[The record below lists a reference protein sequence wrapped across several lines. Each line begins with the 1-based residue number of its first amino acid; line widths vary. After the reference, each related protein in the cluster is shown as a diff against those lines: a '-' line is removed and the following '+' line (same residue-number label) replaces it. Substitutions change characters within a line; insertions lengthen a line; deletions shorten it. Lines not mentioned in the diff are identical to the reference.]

1 MSNSYRSHRRRKK
14 KSNAGR
20 LGLAGALTGVVGIAA
35 VAVGIMV
42 MRPDG
47 GGADPAAPP
56 AAASGGQQD
65 EGGGAIPAAG
75 SAPKTGA
82 PLSLTTPE
90 GYGYGLAAVKAGTD
104 GHPLDSSKPS
114 PAGSGYAYADYVL
127 TNNQRRPVLLDF
139 PADLFLPKDR
149 VPASAQERCMP
160 QPGVPS
166 AMCTL
171 PNHSKVIARLNGSRP
186 PVKQDDDTFIPAG
199 ASYLVRIA
207 TDLPVKDGLADS
219 DVKLYVWETRFTND
233 RKGIELSFP

>member
-1 MSNSYRSHRRRKK
+1 MSNSYRSHRRKK

-42 MRPDG
+42 IRPDG
-47 GGADPAAPP
+47 GGEDPAAPP
-56 AAASGGQQD
+56 AAASGGERD
-65 EGGGAIPAAG
+65 EGGAPVPGAAPM
-75 SAPKTGA
+75 PKTGA

-90 GYGYGLAAVKAGTD
+90 GYGYGVAAVKAGTD
-104 GHPLDSSKPS
+104 DRPLATSKTS

-139 PADLFLPKDR
+139 PADLFVPKDR

-160 QPGVPS
+160 QPGIPS
-166 AMCTL
+166 QMCTL
-171 PNHSKVIARLNGSRP
+171 PNQSKVIARLNGARP
-186 PVKQDDDTFIPAG
+186 PIRQDADTLIPAG

-207 TDLPVKDGLADS
+207 TDLPVEDGLAAS
-219 DVKLYVWETRFTND
+219 DIKLYVWETRFTND
-233 RKGIELSFP
+233 RKGIELAFP